1 MGKNDCDE
9 DAKDETLEHEDARDE
24 EGNEYNEEGDERD
37 EEDDEHDE
45 EDDEREEEDDE
56 RDEEDD
62 GHDEEDDERDEED
75 DERDEED
82 DGHDEEDDEHDEEDD
97 EREEDDDGH
106 DEDDDERDEEGDE
119 DDDER
124 DEEDDE
130 RDEDDDERDEDDDER
145 DEDDDEHDEDDERD
159 EDDDR
164 DTGAGTTYTDQF
176 FVLSSVERGETA
188 EVFEMDLVDRNN
200 DGDFDK
206 HDDDSIDGQDIKSSY
221 DDTTVTIETADD
233 GQITYTGAMLKLDDG
248 RWVFTPTDGQVL
260 QSGSLVSASRS
271 SGHKSPLYAEDL
283 GPVCFTPGT
292 LIQTTQGLR
301 PVEALHPGELILTRD
316 HGPQPLLGL
325 CRERFTALGAA
336 APVLIRK
343 GALGN
348 DADLIVSQQHRMLI
362 CDWRAELYC
371 GAPEVLVAARH
382 LVDGDAI
389 SLLPGGMVDYL
400 HLRFAGHEIVTA
412 AGIPSESLFPEF
424 AALVDARS
432 PRAALARPTLR
443 SYEGAALAA

>member
-24 EGNEYNEEGDERD
+24 EGDEYNEEGDERD
-37 EEDDEHDE
+37 EE
-45 EDDEREEEDDE
+45 
-56 RDEEDD
+56 
-62 GHDEEDDERDEED
+62 
-75 DERDEED
+75 
-82 DGHDEEDDEHDEEDD
+82 
-97 EREEDDDGH
+97 
-106 DEDDDERDEEGDE
+106 
-119 DDDER
+119 DDER